1 MKKLPNEIENS
12 IKSMADFIALEKLWG
27 KIKEYSLPTAN
38 SQYAIGSKVAI
49 PGLQKTELIVADVCS
64 YDNINMYLLKYEQNG
79 AYKLIT
85 SEDCIVLS

>member
-12 IKSMADFIALEKLWG
+12 IKSM
-27 KIKEYSLPTAN
+27 
-38 SQYAIGSKVAI
+38 
-49 PGLQKTELIVADVCS
+49 ADVCS